1 MISEVEIEGNRFAI
15 DYFDYEGNFIC
26 HHLGKFELD
35 ESLGSVV
42 LDSIYETNITG
53 DNDHKQS
60 VKILSNSQAMKDAIE
75 EREQQLGIGK
85 HKTKQP

>member
-35 ESLGSVV
+35 ESSGSVV
-42 LDSIYETNITG
+42 LDCIYDTNITG
-53 DNDHKQS
+53 GNNAFS
-60 VKILSNSQAMKDAIE
+60 ILWNSQAMKDAIE